1 MLPDSIKK
9 FNCEVAALLHKEKL
23 REAALAVSDFCK
35 LKLVIESDNP
45 GQCYPP
51 LQNYLHILLNSN
63 GMEEAAQ
70 LLWTPNQFSA
80 EPQYTKDLWNLFETS
95 SMGLIMGA
103 ASCSKSFG
111 IGVRL
116 FLEWIRDPQWT
127 SIKVLGPSEDHLES
141 NLFSHLV
148 GLHQSA
154 KLPMPGEVGELFI
167 GIDRRDQLSS
177 IKGVIIPVGQ
187 KKKAGRLQGAKRK
200 PRKVAHP
207 LFGPLSRM
215 FIFID
220 EIENVPGG
228 LWSDID
234 NILSNVQETGPSG
247 FKILGAYNPT
257 NPTDEVGKRAE
268 PVFGWES
275 FDIEN
280 HYRWK
285 SKRGWDVLRLDG
297 EKSENVTQGVVVFPG
312 LQTRAGL
319 ENIARNAG
327 GTNSAG
333 YFSMGRGAYP
343 PSGVELTIIP
353 PGMLS
358 KWRGDFIWYTDP
370 QPVGACDLALE
381 GGAAASFTKGRW
393 GRATGYSL
401 PPSLEHPNG
410 LKVMFKDPHTNA
422 VIPRWALQVDQQ
434 FTLPKGETVMMS
446 EQLISLCRRA
456 GIKPEYFACD
466 RTGHGAGVADLMK
479 YNWSAAIHD
488 VNYSQG
494 ASETKIMMEDTKTAA
509 EEYSLMFTE
518 LWFALRAFGEYGY
531 LMISPSVD
539 MSKLTQQLTQRKFRV
554 SGSKTKA
561 ESKKDYM
568 SRGHESPDEADSLT
582 LLVHAVRKGSGAT
595 FSMRGTS
602 TDGNSPDDDNWYE
615 GNIYQ
620 GGARIDE
627 SNRTDTLNLDVI
639 V

>member
-1 MLPDSIKK
+1 MLPEPIRK
-9 FNCEVAALLHKEKL
+9 FNREVAALLHKEKL

-35 LKLVIESDNP
+35 LKLVIDSDNP
-45 GQCYPP
+45 AQCHPP

-70 LLWTPNQFSA
+70 LLWTPTQFSS

-127 SIKVLGPSEDHLES
+127 TVKVLGPSEDHLES

-200 PRKVAHP
+200 PRKFPHP
-207 LFGPLSRM
+207 IFGPLSRM

-257 NPTDEVGKRAE
+257 NVTDEVGKRAE
-268 PVFGWES
+268 PIFGWDS

-297 EKSENVTQGVVVFPG
+297 ERSENVKEGVVVFPG

-333 YFSMGRGAYP
+333 YYSMGRGAYP

-353 PGMLS
+353 PGMLA
-358 KWRGDFIWYTDP
+358 KWRGDFIWYTEP

-381 GGAAASFTKGRW
+381 GGAAAVFTKGRW
-393 GRATGYSL
+393 GRATGYVL

-410 LKVMFKDPHTNA
+410 LKVMFKDPLTGA
-422 VIPRWALQVDQQ
+422 VTPRWGLQVDAQL
-434 FTLPKGETVMMS
+434 TLPKGETVMMS
-446 EQLISLCRRA
+446 EQIISLCRRA

-479 YNWSAAIHD
+479 YNWSPAIHD
-488 VNYSQG
+488 VNYSHS
-494 ASETKIMMEDTKTAA
+494 ASDSKIMMEDTKTAA

-539 MSKLTQQLTQRKFRV
+539 MSKLTQQCTQRKFRV

-568 SRGHESPDEADSLT
+568 SRGYPSPDEADSLT
-582 LLVHAVRKGSGAT
+582 LLVHAARKGSGAT
-595 FSMRGTS
+595 FSMRGGS
-602 TDGNSPDDDNWYE
+602 TEGPVEDDNWYE
-615 GNIYQ
+615 GNFYP

-627 SNRTDTLNLDVI
+627 SNRTDTLNLEGLI
-639 V
+639 